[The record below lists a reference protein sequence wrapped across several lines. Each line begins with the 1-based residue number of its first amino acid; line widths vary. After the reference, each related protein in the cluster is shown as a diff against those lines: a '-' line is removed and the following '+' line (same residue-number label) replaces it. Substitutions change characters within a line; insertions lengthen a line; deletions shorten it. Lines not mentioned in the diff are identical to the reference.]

1 MPIFENMMRARE
13 ARGRSP
19 DFQAEMIRENAEFTE
34 ILNKLGRNTYD
45 LGVSMILKA
54 PTSVFL
60 SALRTLYDKKYG
72 FNKYIEDTSKL
83 YFGRNGVAH
92 KTIRVAANS
101 VHLMGQ
107 GAKIGVRQL
116 FKI

>member
-19 DFQAEMIRENAEFTE
+19 DFQAEMARENAEFAE
-34 ILNKLGRNTYD
+34 ILNKLGKNTYD
-45 LGVSMILKA
+45 LGVNMILKA

-60 SALRTLYDKKYG
+60 KAFKTLYDKKYK
-72 FNKYIEDTSKL
+72 FDKYIEDTFKL
-83 YFGRNGVAH
+83 YFGRTGIAR

-101 VHLMGQ
+101 VHLAGK

-116 FKI
+116 FKV